1 MLFRRTCLATTI
13 AAAYAAAMPVL
24 AQENT
29 DTADDNIEV
38 IVVTAAGFEQRLID
52 APASISVLTNEE
64 LQNRQYTNIAEAL
77 AGIPGVD
84 IRNGVGKTGGL
95 NIQMRGMPS
104 DYTLI
109 LIDGRRQ
116 NASGSIGP
124 NGFGEYST
132 SFLPPLS
139 AIERIEVVRGPM
151 STLYGSD
158 AMGGVINIITKPV
171 ASEWG
176 GNITAD
182 YLLQEDRDAAD
193 AATINMNV
201 SGPLAENLGLQLRGR
216 FFDRGDS
223 ERLNPNG
230 TGRDPRPAKGNN
242 HSFGGRLTYRIN
254 DAHRVWAEADT
265 ARQKYD
271 NSDSRLGNLDTYNP
285 DGTPLRIAGYEDE
298 VRFYRDQL
306 AVGYNAFLDFGS
318 WETTISRVFSKQ
330 EGRTLPA
337 GSAPDF
343 GYDAIGGEPRSLE
356 NTDLVLESRIVAPIA
371 NHVLTLGVEYK
382 DNEVIDGAAG
392 YGNAFE
398 QDSWSFY
405 AEDEWSIIQDVRLTF
420 GGRYEDHSAFGGHFT
435 PRAYLV
441 WNTTDNWTLKTG
453 ISTGY
458 KVPTPNALHD
468 GVTGF
473 GGQGATVNLGSPDL
487 KPEETTN
494 YEVSVNYNNHRGLVV
509 TATAFLNE
517 FKNKFA
523 AGPSIPNCLY
533 SDENTPL
540 NRPGCITVGNFSQQI
555 DFGQQ
560 VNLDEAETQG
570 VELTSQYQITSDWD
584 VRATYTWMETE
595 ITRGESQGDFLVN
608 NPKHS
613 FNASTTWNVTDRLN
627 TWLEMEYKSKRDR
640 FDAPPAGGQNLAI
653 YEATNNELKGYN
665 IFNLGSSYRFSEN
678 LRMNVVLYNLLDKD
692 FGETRTYEWNG
703 ETHYA
708 YMYSHSAQSIGGT
721 YIDGRRLWVS
731 LSYDF

>member
-1 MLFRRTCLATTI
+1 MLFRRTCLATAI
-13 AAAYAAAMPVL
+13 SAAFAATPVL
-24 AQENT
+24 AQETVNA
-29 DTADDNIEV
+29 ADDDMEV

-64 LQNRQYTNIAEAL
+64 LQTRQYTNLAEAL

-84 IRNGVGKTGGL
+84 IRNGIGKTGGL
-95 NIQMRGMPS
+95 NIEMRGMPS
-104 DYTLI
+104 QYTLI
-109 LIDGRRQ
+109 LVDGRRQ
-116 NASGSIGP
+116 NASGDIAP

-193 AATINMNV
+193 AATINMSL

-223 ERLNPNG
+223 ERLNPESS
-230 TGRDPRPAKGNN
+230 GRDPRPAKGNN
-242 HSFGGRLTYRIN
+242 YSFGGRLTYRIN
-254 DAHRVWAEADT
+254 DGHRLWAEADT

-271 NSDSRLGNLDTYNP
+271 NADSRLGNLDTYNP
-285 DGTPLRIAGYEDE
+285 DGSPLRISGYEDE
-298 VRFYRDQL
+298 LRFYRDQL
-306 AVGYNAFLDFGS
+306 AAGYTGFFDFGS
-318 WETTISRVFSKQ
+318 WETSISHVTSSQ
-330 EGRTLPA
+330 EGRSLPS

-343 GYDAIGGEPRSLE
+343 GYDAIGGEPRTLE
-356 NTDLVLESRIVAPIA
+356 NTDLVVESRVVAPIA
-371 NHVLTLGVEYK
+371 NHVLTVGVEYK
-382 DNEVIDGAAG
+382 DSEVIDGAAG

-435 PRAYLV
+435 PRAYVV

-453 ISTGY
+453 VSTGY

-494 YEVSVNYNNHRGLVV
+494 YEFSVNYNNHAGLLM
-509 TATAFLNE
+509 TATAFMNE

-523 AGPSIPNCLY
+523 AGPSIANCLY

-560 VNLDEAETQG
+560 INLDEAETRG
-570 VELTSQYQITSDWD
+570 LELTSQYEISPVWD
-584 VRATYTWMETE
+584 IRAAYTWMDTK
-595 ITRGESQGDFLVN
+595 ITSGVAEGGFLVN
-608 NPKHS
+608 NPRHAV
-613 FNASTTWNVTDRLN
+613 NATSTWQVSDNLN

-640 FDAPPAGGQNLAI
+640 FADEPAGGENLAI
-653 YEATNNELKGYN
+653 FEATGNELKGYTV
-665 IFNLGSSYRFSEN
+665 FNLGSSYRFTEN
-678 LRMNVVLYNLLDKD
+678 LRMNVMLYNLLDKD
-692 FGETRTYEWNG
+692 FGETRAYEWNG
-703 ETHYA
+703 ETNYA
-708 YMYSHSAQSIGGT
+708 YMYSHASRSVAGT
-721 YIDGRRLWVS
+721 YMDGRRLWVS